1 MKCAVLNVRAI
12 SGMITRKWKSAT
24 LTVIG
29 PPLANM
35 MIMKRRTESNAEI

>member
-1 MKCAVLNVRAI
+1 MKCAVLNVRAT
-12 SGMITRKWKSAT
+12 SGTIMRKWKSAT

-35 MIMKRRTESNAEI
+35 MIMNRRMKSDAEI